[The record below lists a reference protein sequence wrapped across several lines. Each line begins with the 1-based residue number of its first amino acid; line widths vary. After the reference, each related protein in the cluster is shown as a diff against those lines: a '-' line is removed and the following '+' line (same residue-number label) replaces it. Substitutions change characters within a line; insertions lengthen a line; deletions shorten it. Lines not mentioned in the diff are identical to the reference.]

1 MDVQSTNLDDTL
13 PYDIVEDPTT
23 PSEISETPSKI
34 QYCGKSRKCS
44 KSPRHIGK
52 CNGLREHSFFKK
64 SPLQLR
70 NQLTN
75 DLNTKKRKHEDEVL
89 KLQEDKQSIAME
101 IQELETDKEN
111 IDLEVRF
118 VQS

>member
-1 MDVQSTNLDDTL
+1 M
-13 PYDIVEDPTT
+13 
-23 PSEISETPSKI
+23 
-34 QYCGKSRKCS
+34 
-44 KSPRHIGK
+44 
-52 CNGLREHSFFKK
+52 
-64 SPLQLR
+64 R